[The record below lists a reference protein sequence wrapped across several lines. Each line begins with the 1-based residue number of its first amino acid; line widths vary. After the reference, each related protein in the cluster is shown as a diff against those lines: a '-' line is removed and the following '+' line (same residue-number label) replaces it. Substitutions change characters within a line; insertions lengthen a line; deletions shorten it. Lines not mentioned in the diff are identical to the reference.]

1 MHQPAGGPQRKPK
14 RSIGVRRNGPQ
25 GQRIQG
31 IQFLC
36 HQAFLVRPFKGC
48 HVREVQVPGICE
60 LLPQEPGKRRSDV
73 MQIAG
78 RGGMRGKKGDGELP
92 KVLIPDEA
100 SDHRIL
106 KRKGLLESFTQIV
119 SINPQTSDRI
129 DAIGA
134 DPRNNGC
141 ELVLEQMRRE

>member
-1 MHQPAGGPQRKPK
+1 
-14 RSIGVRRNGPQ
+14 
-25 GQRIQG
+25 
-31 IQFLC
+31 
-36 HQAFLVRPFKGC
+36 LVRPFKGC

-78 RGGMRGKKGDGELP
+78 GGGMRAKKGDGELP

-100 SDHRIL
+100 ADHRIL
-106 KRKGLLESFTQIV
+106 KRKGLLKSFTQIV
-119 SINPQTSDRI
+119 SINSQTSDRI